1 MSLGVKLR
9 QLRHSKNM
17 SQADVAF
24 KLDISQPAY
33 NKWETD
39 QAKPNIDK
47 LLKISEIFEIDIQD
61 LFDNDSNVIISNN
74 TFENSNIVYPKDS
87 TINFQSP
94 ELLQTIVNN
103 QEQITKQHEQIAKI
117 LEIQNKLMESLLKK

>member
-47 LLKISEIFEIDIQD
+47 LLKISGIFEIDIQD

-117 LEIQNKLMESLLKK
+117 LEMQNKLMESLLKK

>member
-117 LEIQNKLMESLLKK
+117 LEMQNKLMESLLKK

>member
-47 LLKISEIFEIDIQD
+47 LIKISEIFEVDIQD
-61 LFDNDSNVIISNN
+61 LFDNESNVIISN
-74 TFENSNIVYPKDS
+74 NIVYPKDS

-94 ELLQTIVNN
+94 ELL
-103 QEQITKQHEQIAKI
+103 
-117 LEIQNKLMESLLKK
+117 

>member
-33 NKWETD
+33 NKWEAD
-39 QAKPNIDK
+39 QAKPSIDK
-47 LLKISEIFEIDIQD
+47 LIKISEIYEVDIQD
-61 LFDNDSNVIISNN
+61 LFDTESNVIISNN

-94 ELLQTIVNN
+94 ELLETIVKN
-103 QEQITKQHEQIAKI
+103 QEQITKLIEA
-117 LEIQNKLMESLLKK
+117 QNMVIEKLLNNK

>member
-33 NKWETD
+33 NKWETVFC
-39 QAKPNIDK
+39 P
-47 LLKISEIFEIDIQD
+47 
-61 LFDNDSNVIISNN
+61 
-74 TFENSNIVYPKDS
+74 PKF
-87 TINFQSP
+87 NH
-94 ELLQTIVNN
+94 N
-103 QEQITKQHEQIAKI
+103 
-117 LEIQNKLMESLLKK
+117 

>member
-47 LLKISEIFEIDIQD
+47 LLKISEIFEIDVQD
-61 LFDNDSNVIISNN
+61 LFDNESNVIISNN